1 VEAVNAPLR
10 TLARV
15 RDLCLFRAGPQD
27 LPYSPGTVIAL
38 LVVGAVL
45 EAIFDTRQGSGATVI
60 VAANL
65 ATLATLGVLR
75 AMLRWRGKPERF
87 VQTALALLASGLLCE
102 LIVLPLVLYFGHPAD
117 PANMAGPKLLAGFVA
132 MVLLIWQTCVSVR
145 ILRMAMEIPLP
156 GAVLALFALGF
167 VDIVATVL
175 FAAALGATT

>member
-1 VEAVNAPLR
+1 METVTASLR

-27 LPYSPGTVIAL
+27 LPYSPRAVIAL

-45 EAIFDTRQGSGATVI
+45 EAIFDTRQGSGIAVI

-65 ATLATLGVLR
+65 GSLAALGALR
-75 AMLRWRGKPERF
+75 TMLRWRGKPERF
-87 VQTALALLASGLLCE
+87 VQAALALLASGLLFE
-102 LIVLPLVLYFGHPAD
+102 VVVLPLLLYVGHPVN
-117 PANMAGPKLLAGFVA
+117 PAAVSGPQLIVAFVVFILL
-132 MVLLIWQTCVSVR
+132 LWQVGISAR
-145 ILRMAMEIPLP
+145 ILRTALEVPLP

-175 FAAALGATT
+175 FAGALGAN